1 MKMGKVKILPPSVI
15 NKIAAGELIDRSA
28 AVVKE
33 LIENAIDAEAK
44 RIDVYLEDGG
54 RKLIRISDDGVGIDA
69 EDLALVFRSH
79 TTSKLSSA
87 EDLFAINTLG
97 FRGEA
102 LPSIGA
108 VSNSKITSRI
118 RGAISGAEIK
128 TEGGRIGDV
137 RECGAP
143 EGTQIEVQDLFFNTP
158 VRKKFM
164 KTAPTEMSYIS
175 DVLTR
180 FALCYPNI
188 HFTLRHNNRTVFNL
202 PPVQEVIERI
212 ETFFGSELKKHLL
225 SAFLR
230 EELFSLKGYIA
241 PPFLNK
247 ANGRLQFIFLNGRY
261 IKDTAIY
268 RAISDAYHGKLMN
281 KRYPIVFLFL
291 TVAPSEVDVNV
302 HPTKTEVRF
311 RNKSVVFNY
320 VLSTLKDALNKSQP
334 KSIDIVTPEKTF
346 QRDWGN
352 TDTVDHRNT
361 SLWEQFPFEKTVEK
375 TPASGLSTD
384 VKHTTA
390 MPIREEISV
399 GKAIF
404 SGKKRYFQIHNAFI
418 VEETNEGLNI
428 IDQHALHEI
437 ILYHAILKGM
447 QSSQSPRQRLLI
459 PELVELNPK
468 DFFFVLS
475 IKEQLEGI
483 GIEIEEFGSN
493 TIMIRSFPQIL
504 KHLNGKEFIENLT
517 HDFGEEDS
525 RKGNEG
531 VMNKLVNIMACKA
544 AVKAGQR
551 LEYREIEELMEK
563 KKNINAYTNN
573 CPHGRPTTL
582 SLSLDELYKHFKRK

>member
-1 MKMGKVKILPPSVI
+1 MGKVKILPPSVI
-15 NKIAAGELIDRSA
+15 NKIAAGELIDRPA

-33 LIENAIDAEAK
+33 LVENAIDAEAK

-108 VSNSKITSRI
+108 VSHSKITSRI

-128 TEGGRIGDV
+128 IEGGRIGDV

-230 EELFSLKGYIA
+230 EEMFSLKGYIV

-268 RAISDAYHGKLMN
+268 RAISDAYHGKLMS

-352 TDTVDHRNT
+352 ADTVDSRNT
-361 SLWEQFPFEKTVEK
+361 SLWEQFPFEKTVGK
-375 TPASGLSTD
+375 TPVSEPFTD
-384 VKHTTA
+384 VKHTIA
-390 MPIREEISV
+390 PPIRDEISV
-399 GKAIF
+399 GKAIV

-418 VEETNEGLNI
+418 VEETSEGLNI

-551 LEYREIEELMEK
+551 LEYQEIEELMEK

>member
-15 NKIAAGELIDRSA
+15 NKIAAGELIDRPA

-33 LIENAIDAEAK
+33 LVENAIDAEAK

-108 VSNSKITSRI
+108 VSHSKITSRI

-128 TEGGRIGDV
+128 IEGGRIGDV

-230 EELFSLKGYIA
+230 EEMFSLKGYIV

-268 RAISDAYHGKLMN
+268 RAISDAYHGKLMS

-352 TDTVDHRNT
+352 ADTVDSRNT
-361 SLWEQFPFEKTVEK
+361 SLWEQFPFEKTVGK
-375 TPASGLSTD
+375 TPVSEPFTD
-384 VKHTTA
+384 VKHTIA
-390 MPIREEISV
+390 PPIRDEISV
-399 GKAIF
+399 GKAIV

-418 VEETNEGLNI
+418 VEETSEGLNI

-551 LEYREIEELMEK
+551 LEYQEIEELMEK